1 MSICV
6 CINNTHICET
16 KSQRFQEKKKTPT
29 VRITNADYFTVR
41 KNWRIAFGVTLIFPS
56 TSSTYI
62 LYIFYI
68 FSLFLI
74 IALQSIFITQYYT
87 NNIPMYQVEWL

>member
-6 CINNTHICET
+6 CTNAHLRNEVAAI
-16 KSQRFQEKKKTPT
+16 SRKKTPT

-41 KNWRIAFGVTLIFPS
+41 NNWGIAFGVTLIFPS

-62 LYIFYI
+62 LYILYI
-68 FSLFLI
+68 FSLFPI
-74 IALQSIFITQYYT
+74 IALQSIIITQYYT

>member
-6 CINNTHICET
+6 CTNAHLRNEVAAI
-16 KSQRFQEKKKTPT
+16 SRKKKRRLFVSQMQIISLSETIGELP
-29 VRITNADYFTVR
+29 
-41 KNWRIAFGVTLIFPS
+41 FGVTLIFPS

-62 LYIFYI
+62 LYILYI

-74 IALQSIFITQYYT
+74 IALQLIFIRQYYT